1 MRSLAT
7 DLKIPFC
14 PGLEFFGID
23 FFPVIPGISVFYQGH
38 GCFSFSGVADLDVVG
53 GAFAGED

>member
-23 FFPVIPGISVFYQGH
+23 FFPRNSPESQSFIRGMGVSPFRVLLILTLWEGH
-38 GCFSFSGVADLDVVG
+38 SLH
-53 GAFAGED
+53 